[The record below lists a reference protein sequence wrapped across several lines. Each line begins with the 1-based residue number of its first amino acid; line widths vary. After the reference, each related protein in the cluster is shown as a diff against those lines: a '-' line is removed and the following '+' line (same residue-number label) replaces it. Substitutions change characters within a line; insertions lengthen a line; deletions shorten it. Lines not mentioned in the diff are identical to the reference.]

1 MLAVTPDSFRFVQSL
16 MLRRA
21 GLTVWAEKRYW
32 VERQL
37 TRLSGE
43 LGLASPDDVIGRVR
57 GGSQALETQLIEEL
71 LPTDTHFFRDRRPF
85 EQLDTVLV
93 PGLMAARSSARQ
105 LRIWCCAAGTGQ
117 EAYSV
122 AMVMARHAEAL
133 AGWAIDILAT
143 DISPSAVARA
153 AAGRFDHF
161 EIQRGL
167 PIRELLAHF
176 TREGEDWM
184 ASPSLRR
191 AIRFEVVNL
200 AHETVA
206 GSFDVILCRNLLM
219 HMDVHVKRAL
229 LDRAASALAPDGALL
244 LGATES
250 VIGLT
255 TRLAP
260 DPANPGLYRRPA
272 DRKPVSGLQ
281 RLAAIA

>member
-1 MLAVTPDSFRFVQSL
+1 MTPDAFRFVQSL

-21 GLTVWAEKRYW
+21 GLTIWSEKRYW

-37 TRLSGE
+37 TDLAAEIGM
-43 LGLASPDDVIGRVR
+43 ASPEDVVGRVR
-57 GGSQALETQLIEEL
+57 GGAQALETQLIEAL
-71 LPTDTHFFRDRRPF
+71 LPADTHFFRDRHPF

-93 PGLMAARSSARQ
+93 PGLMAARSAARK
-105 LRIWCCAAGTGQ
+105 LRIWCCAVGTGQ

-122 AMVMARHAEAL
+122 AMVLARHAEAL
-133 AGWAIDILAT
+133 AGWDVDILAT
-143 DISPSAVARA
+143 DISPSAVAHA
-153 AAGRFDHF
+153 SAGRFDHF
-161 EIQRGL
+161 EVQRGL
-167 PIRELLAHF
+167 PIRELLDHF
-176 TREGEDWM
+176 TRDGENWT
-184 ASPSLRR
+184 AAPSLRR
-191 AIRFEVVNL
+191 AIRFDVVNL

-229 LDRAASALAPDGALL
+229 LDRVANALAPDGALM

-255 TRLAP
+255 TRLTP
-260 DPANPGLYRRPA
+260 DPANPGLYRRPP
-272 DRKPVSGLQ
+272 DRMPVSGLQ